1 MLFGAVL
8 AMAGSVVVV
17 DSGTVSADHDTTYT
31 TIDINQ
37 NGGDIH
43 SEWAVMSGDLL
54 FFDSEDREHGR
65 ELWVL
70 DTSTE
75 KAKLVVDL
83 VPGSGGS
90 DPSDAVAYDG
100 MLLFN
105 ASDADGDEHAY
116 RTDGTAA
123 GTVQLGDWI
132 IGDPVVFDGSVY
144 FGANVPDE
152 DPSGEGGV
160 GDELFRWSLAGGLE
174 LAEDLNTGSSSSSPD
189 ELTVVEGA
197 TGDWLF
203 FFAYTPG
210 LGDELVR
217 FDPAGSEIANTE
229 SGSSSIDATRLVAA
243 GEELYAVD
251 DGFYAVTDVEVATFD
266 ATAVTE
272 HPGIGSSVVRDAVG
286 TDDGVYLI
294 GGAFPYVSVY
304 WSVGGAAPTI
314 VPDRCTYGPLIP
326 FGDTVLFETTSYS
339 SSGLCNGSSGYL
351 VRASGSLAGTIELS
365 HDRILPDGIVANEAG
380 TQALFFGT
388 DTSGERSLWRT
399 DGTEGNAEPF
409 LDIDEPDDSRVGL
422 YGTTSDF
429 GSTWWMLGSTPSD
442 GTEWW
447 ATKGTVPGSS
457 QVGTVSDRTADS
469 GAQWFAGAG
478 DLVVFAADDGT
489 SGIDLWQYDPAD
501 GSTARIADLSEDD
514 EYAEWFVSNG
524 DRALFETDRSLYSTD
539 GLTATDLADSAGFDD
554 WGDFGAAGG
563 RFFLSADLGAGADE
577 ELYVSDGT
585 AAGTSLVKDINP
597 IQSSYPGDFAAFGDN
612 IVFAAD
618 DGSGDEPWFS
628 DGTPAGTYRLAD
640 TVPGPADGDPRDFT
654 VVGDLL
660 YFIVDDDQ
668 LWQSDGTPG
677 GTSVV
682 SPTDGVT
689 TAGTINDIATA
700 GGKLFVTDDDDDERL
715 WVIDGATTTLLELT
729 FEFDLDTAT
738 DLNGLLISDSY
749 DGDEGDEP
757 AVSDGTPA
765 GTFQIPVD
773 PGDGGFEMYD
783 IVAGTHAAFMV
794 GQNDDSDYQLW
805 RTDGTAG
812 GNMLIADFG
821 YDYLEYGVD
830 SDAYLRLIGDLLFA
844 SGDLPDIGGEAMII
858 DVGPHVPGA
867 PTGVSGV
874 AGVAGDGTVTV
885 SWTAPADDGGAPIT
899 GYTVTASPGG
909 KTCTTTGG
917 TSCTVKNLTNGTAYT
932 FRVTA
937 TNRAG
942 TSAKSAK
949 SASVTP
955 SGDPVAINP
964 IDPAR
969 YWDTRDEATF
979 DGDYRNTGRLDD
991 GDVHKIR
998 IAGRGGVPDD
1008 ATGVVA
1014 NLTVIFPDGP
1024 GFATIYPCTT
1034 TVPNASTLNYGPGDV
1049 VANNT
1054 IVPLDANGDVCVS
1067 TLRGADY
1074 ALDINGFT
1082 PADSPVVGINPT
1094 RYLETRGTESTFD
1107 GESLGD
1113 GRTGDDAVVEVQI
1126 AGRGDVPA
1134 DATAVI
1140 VNATIIFP
1148 DGPGFATLYPCGD
1161 VPTSSNIN
1169 YAAGTVTPNGAITQ
1183 LSASGTL
1190 CIYTLRSADV
1200 ILDVSGYIPAGVDS
1214 IETRSPDRFLDTRL
1228 GESTVDGESAGEGR
1242 NGAGES
1248 IEVQITGRAGIPN
1261 DATAAIVNLGIIF
1274 PDGPGFATLYPCGT
1288 VPGTSNLNHT
1298 SAGVVLANN
1307 AVVRLSPTGSIC
1319 IYTLTGADLILDVT
1333 GHLV

>member
-17 DSGTVSADHDTTYT
+17 DTGTVSADHDTSFT
-31 TIDINQ
+31 TIDVNQ
-37 NGGDIH
+37 NGGDIE
-43 SEWAVMSGDLL
+43 SDWAVMVDDLL
-54 FFDSEDREHGR
+54 FFDSEDRERGR

-75 KAKLVVDL
+75 QASLVADL
-83 VPGSGGS
+83 NPGASS
-90 DPSDAVAYDG
+90 SNPYSAVAYDG

-105 ASDADGDEHAY
+105 ATGADGDEYAY
-116 RTDGTAA
+116 RTDGTGA
-123 GTVQLGDWI
+123 GTVRLGAWTM
-132 IGDPVVFDGSVY
+132 GDPVVFDGSVY
-144 FGANVPDE
+144 FGASVPAD

-174 LAEDLNTGSSSSSPD
+174 LAEDLYAGTTSSSPD

-197 TGDWLF
+197 TSDWLF
-203 FFAYTPG
+203 FLAYTPG
-210 LGDELVR
+210 IGDELVR

-229 SGSSSIDATRLVAA
+229 SGSTGIDADHLVAA
-243 GEELYAVD
+243 GDELYAVE

-266 ATAVTE
+266 ASAVTE
-272 HPGIGSSVVRDAVG
+272 HPGIGGSIVRDVVG

-294 GGAFPYVSVY
+294 GGAFPYISVY
-304 WSVGGAAPTI
+304 WSVGGVAPTL
-314 VPDRCTYGPLIP
+314 VPDRCTYGPLVP
-326 FGDTVLFETTSYS
+326 FGDTVLFETASYS
-339 SSGLCNGSSGYL
+339 SSGLCSGSSGYL
-351 VRASGSLAGTIELS
+351 VRASGSLGATIELNS
-365 HDRILPDGIVANEAG
+365 DRINPDVIVANAAG
-380 TQALFFGT
+380 TQAVFFGT
-388 DTSGERSLWRT
+388 DTNGARSLWRT
-399 DGTEGNAEPF
+399 DGTAGSAETF
-409 LDIDEPDDSRVGL
+409 IDLDEPDDSRVGL
-422 YGTTSDF
+422 YGMTSDF
-429 GSTWWMLGSTPSD
+429 GSTWWVLGSTPAE

-447 ATKGTVPGSS
+447 ATNGTEPGSA

-469 GAQWFAGAG
+469 YAQWFTAAGEH
-478 DLVVFAADDGT
+478 VVFAADDGA
-489 SGIDLWQYDPAD
+489 SGIDLWQYDPDD
-501 GSTARIADLSEDD
+501 GSTTRIADLTEDD
-514 EYAEWFVSNG
+514 DYAERFVSNG
-524 DRALFETDRSLYSTD
+524 DRALFETSETLYSTD
-539 GLTATDLADSAGFDD
+539 GETATDLADDAGFDN

-563 RFFLSADLGAGADE
+563 RFFLSVDMGAGAGD

-585 AAGTSLVKDINP
+585 AAGTSLVEDINP
-597 IQSSYPGDFAAFGDN
+597 TQSSYPGDFAAFGDD

-628 DGTPAGTYRLAD
+628 DGTPAGTFRLAD
-640 TVPGPADGDPRDFT
+640 TVPGPDDGDPRDFT
-654 VVGDLL
+654 VVGDLV
-660 YFIVDDDQ
+660 YFIVADDQ

-677 GTSVV
+677 GTSMV

-689 TAGTINDIATA
+689 TAGTIDDIATA
-700 GGKLFVTDDDDDERL
+700 GGKLFVTDDDDNERL
-715 WVIDGATTTLLELT
+715 WVIDDGTTTLLELT

-749 DGDEGDEP
+749 DGDESYEP
-757 AVSDGTPA
+757 AVSDGTQA

-773 PGDGGFEMYD
+773 SGPGGFEMYD
-783 IVAGTHAAFMV
+783 IVAGRFSAFMV

-812 GNMLIADFG
+812 GNELIADFG
-821 YDYLEYGVD
+821 YDYLENELD
-830 SDAYLRLIGDLLFA
+830 SDAYLRLVDDLLFV
-844 SGDLPDIGGEAMII
+844 SGDLPDVGGEAMVI
-858 DVGPHVPGA
+858 DVGPHVPDA
-867 PTGVSGV
+867 PTGVSGS
-874 AGVAGDGTVTV
+874 AGDGTVTV
-885 SWTAPADDGGAPIT
+885 SWVAPVDDGGASIT

-909 KTCTTTGG
+909 TTCATAGAD
-917 TSCTVKNLTNGTAYT
+917 SCTVKNLTNGTAYT

-942 TSAKSAK
+942 TSVKSVKSAP
-949 SASVTP
+949 VMP
-955 SGDPVAINP
+955 SGGPVAINP

-979 DGDYRNTGRLDD
+979 DGDYRDTGRLGD
-991 GDVHKIR
+991 GEMYKIR
-998 IAGRGGVPDD
+998 IAGRGTVPAD

-1024 GFATIYPCTT
+1024 GFATIYPCAP
-1034 TVPNASTLNYGPGDV
+1034 TVPNASTLNYGSGDV

-1082 PADSPVVGINPT
+1082 SADSPLVGINPT
-1094 RYLETRGTESTFD
+1094 RYLETRAGETTFD
-1107 GESLGD
+1107 GEGLGG
-1113 GRTGDDAVVEVQI
+1113 GRTGDDAIVEVQI

-1134 DATAVI
+1134 DATAAI

-1148 DGPGFATLYPCGD
+1148 DGPGFATLYPCGE

-1200 ILDVSGYIPAGVDS
+1200 VLDVSGYIPDGVAT
-1214 IETRSPDRFLDTRL
+1214 IETRSPDRFLDTRD
-1228 GESTVDGESAGEGR
+1228 GESTVDGESAGTGR
-1242 NGAGES
+1242 NAAGDS
-1248 IEVQITGRAGIPN
+1248 IEVQITGRAGIPSG
-1261 DATAAIVNLGIIF
+1261 ATAAIVNLGIIF
-1274 PDGPGFATLYPCGT
+1274 PDGPGFATLYPCGA

-1319 IYTLTGADLILDVT
+1319 IYTLAGADLILDVT
-1333 GHLV
+1333 GHLE